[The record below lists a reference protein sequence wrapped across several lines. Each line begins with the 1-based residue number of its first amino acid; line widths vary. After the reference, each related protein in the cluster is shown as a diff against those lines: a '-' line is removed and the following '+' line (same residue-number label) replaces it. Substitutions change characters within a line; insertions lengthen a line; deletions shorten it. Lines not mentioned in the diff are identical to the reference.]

1 MQSEHCGALS
11 SLSWA
16 HFRGLHLCWLIAYH
30 CWLQNLIRSGL
41 HPLGSTASNV
51 AIRHLTHRFLRSIQC
66 ALRASSAGLIGREP
80 VVVAVTHPP
89 QFFFCIF
96 HFLFCLQGSWNV
108 STSCRDQSHQEAAV
122 TIPLL
127 SIIQIQYLFLQVLFN
142 QKDRTQSQLT
152 DLLASP
158 KQEIQVAQLTPRIWS
173 HR

>member
-66 ALRASSAGLIGREP
+66 ALRASSAGPIGREP

-89 QFFFCIF
+89 QFFFFFFASFTFYFAFRAPEMSPHLVGIRVTKK
-96 HFLFCLQGSWNV
+96 Q
-108 STSCRDQSHQEAAV
+108 QS
-122 TIPLL
+122 
-127 SIIQIQYLFLQVLFN
+127 LFLCCRSFRYSIFFSKCSLI
-142 QKDRTQSQLT
+142 KRTVHKANSLTYLLPQSR
-152 DLLASP
+152 
-158 KQEIQVAQLTPRIWS
+158 KFR
-173 HR
+173 